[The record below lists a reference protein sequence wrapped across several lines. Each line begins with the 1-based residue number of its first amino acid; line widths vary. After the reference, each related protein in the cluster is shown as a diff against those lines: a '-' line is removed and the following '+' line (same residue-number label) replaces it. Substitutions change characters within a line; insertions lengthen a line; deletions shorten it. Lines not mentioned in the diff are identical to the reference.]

1 MRNAALVLGL
11 IGGCLA
17 LIVGFFT
24 FGYTEFIREYGE
36 VEGLATALDREG
48 LVRTASFVSPLLAIA
63 GAAMSKARALW
74 GGILML
80 ISAGLM
86 AYTFGIGAFTLFP
99 IGFVGLAGLL
109 AIAAGKPDEPK
120 AHF

>member
-1 MRNAALVLGL
+1 MRNAALVLGI

-17 LIVGFFT
+17 LIVGFVS

-36 VEGLATALDREG
+36 VEGLASALDREG

-63 GAAMSKARALW
+63 GAAKARALW

-86 AYTFGIGAFTLFP
+86 TYTFGIGPFTLFP

>member
-1 MRNAALVLGL
+1 MRNAALVLGI

-17 LIVGFFT
+17 LVVGFFT

-86 AYTFGIGAFTLFP
+86 TYTFGIGPFTLFP

-109 AIAAGKPDEPK
+109 AVGAGKPDEPK